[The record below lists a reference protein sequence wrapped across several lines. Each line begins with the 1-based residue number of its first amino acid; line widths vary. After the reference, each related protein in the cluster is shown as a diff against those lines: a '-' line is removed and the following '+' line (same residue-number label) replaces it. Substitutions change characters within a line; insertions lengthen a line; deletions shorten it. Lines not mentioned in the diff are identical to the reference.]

1 MGIIGE
7 LIAMRSVE
15 ELCEVLR
22 ERGLKITP
30 QRRLIFEALH
40 RGPEHPTAD
49 DIYHAVR
56 EVMPDMSLATVYHT
70 LNDLAAMGELVE
82 LDLGEGK
89 SRYDT
94 STGEHPHLV
103 CQICRKVED
112 VPRNLGSVELLPE
125 EISGYHIERCA
136 VVFYGRC
143 PECQSGV

>member
-1 MGIIGE
+1 MGVVGE
-7 LIAMRSVE
+7 LIPMRSVE

-22 ERGLKITP
+22 ERGLKVTP
-30 QRRLIFEALH
+30 QRRLIFEAL
-40 RGPEHPTAD
+40 RQAPEHPTAD

-94 STGEHPHLV
+94 STGGHPHLV
-103 CQICRKVED
+103 CRVCRKVED
-112 VPRNLGSVELLPE
+112 VLRDLDWVELLPE
-125 EISGYHIERCA
+125 ETHGYRIERCA

-143 PECQSGV
+143 PECQS